1 MDLRNHYYKFSI
13 DPKITGKRIKE
24 LRKAKGLTAE
34 KMAEEMNMQKA
45 KEVFNTLTKMLDTRD
60 WKYEKH
66 EDKLLI
72 KSGVKGDDLPVEFI
86 VVVKPRNEVVQF
98 ISAMP
103 FNMPEDKRVDGAI
116 AVCAANYGLVDGS
129 FDYDLRDGEILFRLT
144 SSYRESTLSEDL
156 FEYMIM
162 CAAYTVDK
170 YNDKFFM
177 IAKGMMT
184 VQQFLEQENA

>member
-1 MDLRNHYYKFSI
+1 
-13 DPKITGKRIKE
+13 
-24 LRKAKGLTAE
+24 
-34 KMAEEMNMQKA
+34 MAEEMNMQKA
-45 KEVFNTLTKMLDTRD
+45 KEVFGTLTKMLDTRD

-86 VVVKPRNEVVQF
+86 VVVNPRNEVVQF

-129 FDYDLRDGEILFRLT
+129 FDYDLRDGEISFRLT

-162 CAAYTVDK
+162 VSASTVDQ